1 MDIYMIVLRIIH
13 IASAVFWGGTTF
25 FFVSFLE
32 PAVRK
37 SGPEGGKVMQTLSA
51 GRYPVAFPVIVLL
64 TVVSGLLMYWRD
76 SGGFKLVW
84 ITSSFGLGITFGAV
98 MGLIA
103 AAIGIAIPRSATAR
117 MAMISK
123 EFQAQGAPPTPA
135 QMAEMKKQSERL
147 AQGALWTAV
156 FLSLSMLGMSAAE
169 TLAF

>member
-1 MDIYMIVLRIIH
+1 MDLYMIVLRILH
-13 IASAVFWGGTTF
+13 IGSAVFWAGATF

-37 SGPEGGKVMQTLSA
+37 SGPEGGKVMQTLYA
-51 GRYPVAFPVIVLL
+51 GRYPVAFPVVVLL

-103 AAIGIAIPRSATAR
+103 AAIGLAIPRSATAR
-117 MAMISK
+117 IAMISK
-123 EFQAQGAPPTPA
+123 EIQAQGAPPTPA
-135 QMAEMKKQSERL
+135 QMAGMKKQNERL
-147 AQGALWTAV
+147 TQGALWTAV
-156 FLSLSMLGMSAAE
+156 FLSLAVLGMSAAE

>member
-1 MDIYMIVLRIIH
+1 MDIYMIVLRVIH

-51 GRYPVAFPVIVLL
+51 GRYPVAFPAVVLL

-76 SGGFKLVW
+76 SGGFKLAW

-103 AAIGIAIPRSATAR
+103 AAIGLAIPRSATAR
-117 MAMISK
+117 M
-123 EFQAQGAPPTPA
+123 
-135 QMAEMKKQSERL
+135 
-147 AQGALWTAV
+147 
-156 FLSLSMLGMSAAE
+156 
-169 TLAF
+169 